1 MSGWLVEQLPRCLAA
16 DPFVPRLVGVTEE
29 LADSVRSRID
39 GIEHFLDVGLAP
51 PELVRWL
58 GGWLGLV
65 VEPSLPEDRQ
75 RQLVRVAGRELGW
88 RGTRRGLERLVSA
101 LTGGP
106 VRVSDGGGAFP
117 AGEAPA
123 SGGGPVVVQIER
135 TGGVDERGLLAFIEA
150 ELPVGA
156 VVELRVGP
164 VGEQPQT
171 QVQPGPDPAVRPDL
185 PGDDEK
191 EP

>member
-58 GGWLGLV
+58 GSWLGLV

-75 RQLVRVAGRELGW
+75 RELVRVAGRELGW

-117 AGEAPA
+117 AGEAPP
-123 SGGGPVVVQIER
+123 SGGPVVVQVEG
-135 TGGVDERGLLAFIEA
+135 TVGVDERGLLAFIEG
-150 ELPVGA
+150 ELPVGT

-164 VGEQPQT
+164 VGGHEQ
-171 QVQPGPDPAVRPDL
+171 
-185 PGDDEK
+185 

>member
-1 MSGWLVEQLPRCLAA
+1 MSGWLVEQLPRCLAT

-39 GIEHFLDVGLAP
+39 GIEHFLDVELAP
-51 PELVRWL
+51 PEVVRWL
-58 GGWLGLV
+58 GSWLGLM

-123 SGGGPVVVQIER
+123 AGGGPVVVQVAAA
-135 TGGVDERGLLAFIEA
+135 GGVDERGLLAFIEA

-164 VGEQPQT
+164 IGDERQT
-171 QVQPGPDPAVRPDL
+171 QVHLGPAPAVPPGPS
-185 PGDDEK
+185 GDDE
-191 EP
+191 EPT

>member
-1 MSGWLVEQLPRCLAA
+1 MSGWLVEQLPRCLAT

-39 GIEHFLDVGLAP
+39 GIEHFLDVELAP
-51 PELVRWL
+51 PEVLRWL
-58 GGWLGLV
+58 GSWLGLM

-106 VRVSDGGGAFP
+106 VRVSDGGGAFA

-123 SGGGPVVVQIER
+123 GGGPVVVQVEAA
-135 TGGVDERGLLAFIEA
+135 GGVDERGLLAFIEA

-164 VGEQPQT
+164 IGDERQT
-171 QVQPGPDPAVRPDL
+171 QEHPRPAPAVPPDL
-185 PGDDEK
+185 SGDDE
-191 EP
+191 EPT

>member
-1 MSGWLVEQLPRCLAA
+1 MSGWLVEQLPRCLAD

-39 GIEHFLDVGLAP
+39 GIEHYLDVGLAS

-58 GGWLGLV
+58 GSWLGLAV
-65 VEPSLPEDRQ
+65 GPSLPEDRQ
-75 RQLVRVAGRELGW
+75 RELVRVAGRELGW
-88 RGTRRGLERLVSA
+88 RGTRRGLERLVRA

-106 VRVSDGGGAFP
+106 VRVSDGGGTFAP
-117 AGEAPA
+117 GEAPA
-123 SGGGPVVVQIER
+123 SGGGPVVVQVES
-135 TGGVDERGLLAFIEA
+135 TGGVDEHGLLAFIEA

-164 VGEQPQT
+164 IG
-171 QVQPGPDPAVRPDL
+171 
-185 PGDDEK
+185 EK

>member
-58 GGWLGLV
+58 GSWLGLV
-65 VEPSLPEDRQ
+65 VEASLPEDRQ
-75 RQLVRVAGRELGW
+75 RQLVRTAGRELGW
-88 RGTRRGLERLVSA
+88 RGTRRGLERLLTA

-106 VRVSDGGGAFP
+106 VRVSDGGGAFRT
-117 AGEAPA
+117 GEAPA
-123 SGGGPVVVQIER
+123 SGGGPVTVQVER

-164 VGEQPQT
+164 VGEQPQPPARPA
-171 QVQPGPDPAVRPDL
+171 PGPAVP
-185 PGDDEK
+185 PDDE